1 MNKQE
6 ALKIIR
12 MIAEGDD
19 PYRDKTSTYS
29 LPEHDPRTLRAICK
43 VISSIFPIDDNKNGI
58 FSFQPLI
65 LDNFLKGLVKDF
77 IKKLEKNAIIEAAKK
92 NIFKK
97 SKAASILGITY
108 DELIS
113 KIKEHNIEDIIKE
126 LERDEIVEALTK
138 ANFKKDE
145 TAEILGITFSKL
157 LSMFKEHDIN
167 KEFLVL
173 AIETDYQDQLN
184 QISLNEYLEII
195 ENNAIIKALEKTN
208 GLQQKAAELLGTSFR
223 TLRYRINKLGIDS
236 RNIPTSISSPVNSD
250 FFEHSWKDA
259 SLDEFLKVIEKK
271 VIEMA
276 LNETDYKKMGAA
288 ERLGISFRTL
298 RYRID
303 KLGIE

>member
-1 MNKQE
+1 MDKQE

-19 PYRDKTSTYS
+19 PYRDKSSTYS
-29 LPEHDPRTLRAICK
+29 LPEHDPRTLRAMCK
-43 VISSIFPIDDNKNGI
+43 VISSIFPTDDNKNGI

-65 LDNFLKGLVKDF
+65 LDDFLKGLVKDF
-77 IKKLEKNAIIEAAKK
+77 IKKLEKNAIVETIKK

-97 SKAASILGITY
+97 SKSAKNLGITY

-126 LERDEIVEALTK
+126 LERDAIVEALTK
-138 ANFKKDE
+138 ANFKTDE
-145 TAEILGITFSKL
+145 TAEILGIASSRL
-157 LSMFKEHDIN
+157 LNMVKEHDVN
-167 KEFLVL
+167 KEFLL
-173 AIETDYQDQLN
+173 IAIETDYQDQLN
-184 QISLNEYLEII
+184 QFSLNEYLEII
-195 ENNAIIKALEKTN
+195 EKNAIIKALEKTN
-208 GLQQKAAELLGTSFR
+208 GHQQKAAELLGTSFR

-236 RNIPTSISSPVNSD
+236 KNIPASISSPVKSD
-250 FFEHSWKDA
+250 FVEHSWKDA
-259 SLDEFLKVIEKK
+259 SLDGFLKVIEKK

-276 LNETDYKKMGAA
+276 LEEKNNRKMEAA